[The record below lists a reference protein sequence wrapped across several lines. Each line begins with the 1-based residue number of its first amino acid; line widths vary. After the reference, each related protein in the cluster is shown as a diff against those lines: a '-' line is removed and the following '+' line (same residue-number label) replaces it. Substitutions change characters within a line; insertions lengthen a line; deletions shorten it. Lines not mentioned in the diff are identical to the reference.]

1 MNNLSHKSKISST
14 WVQRE
19 VLIYISNF
27 RKSRGKSCPRFPL
40 LLDLLGQIFSLLFHT
55 ALMSLILSGFTAA
68 KRHNPELYPATNS
81 PAGKEKNPKPLCRL
95 ECLKKICLRVL
106 LKSGTH
112 TWLCTHQ
119 SFWCQPFQVLLGCWL
134 MLLHSL
140 HLHLLCTGYF
150 A

>member
-55 ALMSLILSGFTAA
+55 ALMSLKLSGFTAA
-68 KRHNPELYPATNS
+68 ERHNPELYPATDS